1 MLSSAVFQRLLLDLW
16 AGIRGVPVSLSRRA
30 HTKWEFCLY
39 IKNLEP
45 KVIPDE
51 STIPTYMRYYPAVLS
66 KFACATSK
74 NF

>member
-1 MLSSAVFQRLLLDLW
+1 MHGYDRCCSLAGRFSIYLLDF
-16 AGIRGVPVSLSRRA
+16 AC
-30 HTKWEFCLY
+30 TKWELYLY

-66 KFACATSK
+66 KFARATSK